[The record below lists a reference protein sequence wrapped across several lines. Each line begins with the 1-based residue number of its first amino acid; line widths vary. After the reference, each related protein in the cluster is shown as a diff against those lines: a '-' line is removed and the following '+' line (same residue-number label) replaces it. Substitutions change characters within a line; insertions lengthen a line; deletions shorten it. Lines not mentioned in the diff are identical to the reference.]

1 MTIVIKLL
9 KYIITIVTITVS
21 VGCSVAESKTDAQST
36 VVDFGDPNAKQFAQR
51 LNSLARNRN
60 GNQVVN
66 ITQFGDSHSAA
77 DFFTGEFRTLMQQKY
92 GDAGIGWI
100 TPVAI
105 KGQNHTAVG
114 WKVKDWRVI
123 SSRTVSDVDFP
134 MGGFIAKATNDSATI
149 QIIPKSLDNKN
160 WQVKLTFKA
169 LKNTPNLLSIYD
181 ADGKKI
187 NISYLP
193 KSSVWQTVSF
203 VTKNPFTIKGNRD
216 VEIGGIWLNRSKK
229 SGVIVSSIATNG
241 AKQSIWQKWGSS
253 WLKELSASKSDLVIL
268 EYGTNESFDETLDVN
283 DYRKNLVNNIRQI
296 RRALPNAAILLMTPP
311 DTMVNE
317 NSIPKSFLAIMSIQ
331 KQVAK
336 SERTLYWNWQAAMG
350 GAGSVKVWQKR
361 GLTRPDLVH
370 QTLQGYKESAKIFY
384 TGFNEFIKKKR

>member
-21 VGCSVAESKTDAQST
+21 VGCSVAESKTGAQST
-36 VVDFGDPNAKQFAQR
+36 VVDFGDPNAKQLAQR
-51 LNSLARNRN
+51 LNSLARNKN

-66 ITQFGDSHSAA
+66 IIQFGDSHSAA

-92 GDAGIGWI
+92 GDAGIGWV

-193 KSSVWQTVSF
+193 KSSVWQMVSF

-384 TGFNEFIKKKR
+384 KGFNEFIKKKR

>member
-21 VGCSVAESKTDAQST
+21 VGCSVAESKTGAQST
-36 VVDFGDPNAKQFAQR
+36 VVDFGDPNAKQLAQR
-51 LNSLARNRN
+51 LNSLARNKN

-92 GDAGIGWI
+92 GDAGIGWV

-187 NISYLP
+187 NISYLT
-193 KSSVWQTVSF
+193 KSRVWQTVSF

-384 TGFNEFIKKKR
+384 KGFNEFIKKKR